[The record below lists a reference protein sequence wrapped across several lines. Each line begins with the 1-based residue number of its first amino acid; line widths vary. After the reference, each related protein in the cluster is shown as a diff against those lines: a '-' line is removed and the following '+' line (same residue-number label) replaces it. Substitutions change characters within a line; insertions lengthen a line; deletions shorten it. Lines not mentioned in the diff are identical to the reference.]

1 MMKKL
6 FYILCLLVFVACSD
20 DDDKNEVMMSDFDKP
35 FTSISKS
42 ELKGMLQDF
51 WLIDTIIDDYFEG
64 HRMDVVGPI
73 EDALDKYDVDIED
86 FFTFNTLNSRS
97 TAAPVENK
105 FTGMK
110 IAWNPAT
117 HALDTTIDADG
128 FIEILIPYS
137 QTDDSRNNLRI
148 VINGEWSNYTMKEE
162 TMFYLDGQL
171 IMTTERLYNED
182 KDGLSMCKTENTP
195 PYFYSYKAFENS
207 QANFPTSEFIV
218 RKEGGPSLL
227 QSINLENGN
236 LVLLTEYNNLRA
248 HVTVNQYNNFLNLVN
263 QLEDNNNKLALEL
276 YKKNMS
282 AVIVF
287 TDRDEKIGDL
297 DVYPDEEDDNLPLIC
312 RFQDGEE
319 FRLPLIFFSLY
330 D

>member
-110 IAWNPAT
+110 IAWNPA
-117 HALDTTIDADG
+117 
-128 FIEILIPYS
+128 
-137 QTDDSRNNLRI
+137 
-148 VINGEWSNYTMKEE
+148 
-162 TMFYLDGQL
+162 
-171 IMTTERLYNED
+171 
-182 KDGLSMCKTENTP
+182 
-195 PYFYSYKAFENS
+195 
-207 QANFPTSEFIV
+207 
-218 RKEGGPSLL
+218 
-227 QSINLENGN
+227 
-236 LVLLTEYNNLRA
+236 
-248 HVTVNQYNNFLNLVN
+248 
-263 QLEDNNNKLALEL
+263 
-276 YKKNMS
+276 
-282 AVIVF
+282 
-287 TDRDEKIGDL
+287 
-297 DVYPDEEDDNLPLIC
+297 LPW
-312 RFQDGEE
+312 
-319 FRLPLIFFSLY
+319 
-330 D
+330 